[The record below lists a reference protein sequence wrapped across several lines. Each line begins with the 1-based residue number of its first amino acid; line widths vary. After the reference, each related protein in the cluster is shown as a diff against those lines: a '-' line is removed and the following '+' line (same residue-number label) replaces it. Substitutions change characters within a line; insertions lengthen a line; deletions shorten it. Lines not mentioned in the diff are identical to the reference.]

1 MKFGPVPV
9 AQAAGCIAAHS
20 VRAGTVIVR
29 KGAAITD
36 GDVARL
42 TEAGLAELIAVRL
55 EAGDIGENEAATR
68 LAAALAGRGVVT
80 EAAFTGRVNL
90 FAAAAGVLTIDAGAI
105 DGLNQVD
112 EAITVATLP
121 LMKPVVAGEMVGTVK
136 IIPYGLPA
144 ALVEQALAG
153 FAGARPI
160 AVAPYRPLRIAV
172 ISTLLPGLKDSVV
185 DKTLRVMAERLTVA
199 QATIV
204 ADLRVPHQEAP
215 LAQAIGAQSALADL
229 VVVFGASA
237 ITDRRDVIPQALLA
251 AGGRIEHLGMP
262 VDPGNLLLI
271 GELAGKPVIGAP
283 GCARS
288 PKENG
293 FDWVLQ
299 RCLAGIPVSR
309 ADIQAMGVGGLLM
322 EIVSRPQPRAPAH
335 LDAAPVAG
343 LVLAAGRSTR
353 MGEAN
358 KLLQTVRGKPML
370 RHAVEAQLAS
380 RARPVI
386 VVTGY
391 QHEQVAAMLA
401 GLDVELVHNP
411 AFASGLASSVK
422 VGLAALP
429 QDARGVVVSLGD
441 MPNVTAA
448 VIDRLA
454 QVFAESSEATAV
466 VPTLLGQ
473 RGNPVLLARALFPEV
488 DKLDGDQGARRL
500 LDAAGDAVVEV
511 PLDDPAIALDVDTPE
526 ALAAIDEEPA

>member
-9 AQAAGCIAAHS
+9 AEAAGCIAAHT
-20 VRAGTVIVR
+20 VRAGAAIVK
-29 KGAAITD
+29 KGAAITPA
-36 GDVARL
+36 DVARL
-42 TEAGLAELIAVRL
+42 REAGLSEVVAVRL

-90 FAAAAGVLTIDAGAI
+90 FAATPGVLTIDADAI
-105 DGLNQVD
+105 DRLNRVD
-112 EAITVATLP
+112 EAITAATLP

-144 ALVEQALAG
+144 TLVEDALAG
-153 FAGARPI
+153 LRAAKPV
-160 AVAPYRPLRIAV
+160 AVSAYRPLAVGV
-172 ISTLLPGLKDSVV
+172 ISTLLPGLKPSVV
-185 DKTLRVMAERLTVA
+185 DKTLRVMAERLAPAEARVA
-199 QATIV
+199 

-215 LAQAIGAQSALADL
+215 LAEAIAAQAKTADM

-271 GELAGKPVIGAP
+271 GELAGKPVLGAP

-299 RCLAGIPVSR
+299 RFLAGIPVTR
-309 ADIQAMGVGGLLM
+309 DDIQAMGVGGLLM

-335 LDAAPVAG
+335 LEAAPVAG

-380 RARPVI
+380 CARPVI
-386 VVTGY
+386 VVTGH
-391 QHEQVAAMLA
+391 QREAVAQALD
-401 GLDVELVHNP
+401 GLEVQLVHNP
-411 AFASGLASSVK
+411 DFASGLAGSVK
-422 VGLAALP
+422 AGLAALP
-429 QDARGVVVSLGD
+429 ETATGVVVSLGD
-441 MPNVTAA
+441 MPNVTSA

-454 QVFAESSEATAV
+454 QVFAESAEALAV

-473 RGNPVLLARALFPEV
+473 RGNPVLLSRALFAEV
-488 DKLDGDQGARRL
+488 AKLDGDQGARRL
-500 LDAAGDAVVEV
+500 LDAAGEALMEV
-511 PLDDPAIALDVDTPE
+511 PLDDPAIALDIDTPE
-526 ALAAIDEEPA
+526 ALAAVKG